1 MHYISTTNIIIA
13 NNSLQVIIFTKLH
26 TNFFLAM
33 IKLFILFTIV
43 LQVSQLPAQC
53 PVTFNYD
60 AAGNRILRTTP
71 CALQEGSTERNLEN
85 KANTSVA
92 LQVNVSPNPSSGIF
106 YLQWEGELPLETRF
120 SVIDESGRMVLH
132 PQPSATEI
140 DLSDQPPALYYLLLQ
155 YPGGQQSHLL
165 EKINP

>member
-71 CALQEGSTERNLEN
+71 CALQGGQHRT
-85 KANTSVA
+85 
-92 LQVNVSPNPSSGIF
+92 
-106 YLQWEGELPLETRF
+106 
-120 SVIDESGRMVLH
+120 ESGEQSQHISGAPSQRLT
-132 PQPSATEI
+132 QPI
-140 DLSDQPPALYYLLLQ
+140 FGHILPAV
-155 YPGGQQSHLL
+155 GGRAAVG
-165 EKINP
+165 NPIFRNR

>member
-1 MHYISTTNIIIA
+1 MNKLILLL
-13 NNSLQVIIFTKLH
+13 LQVALCH
-26 TNFFLAM
+26 L
-33 IKLFILFTIV
+33 
-43 LQVSQLPAQC
+43 LPAQC

-71 CALQEGSTERNLEN
+71 CALQGSSTERNQEN

-92 LQVNVSPNPSSGIF
+92 FQVNVSPNPSSGIF
-106 YLQWEGELPLETRF
+106 YLRWEGELPLETRF
-120 SVIDESGRMVLH
+120 SVIDQFGRMVLH
-132 PQPSATEI
+132 PQPTATEI

>member
-1 MHYISTTNIIIA
+1 MFNPNQSYT
-13 NNSLQVIIFTKLH
+13 LQLKIENRMVHIYKFSV
-26 TNFFLAM
+26 AM
-33 IKLFILFTIV
+33 IKLFLLVSIT
-43 LQVSQLPAQC
+43 LQMQALHAQC

-71 CALQEGSTERNLEN
+71 CALQGSSTERNLEN

-92 LQVNVSPNPSSGIF
+92 FQVNVSPNPSSGIF